1 MDDSSSQVE
10 RQKLYNEVWAT
21 PMQKLAKHYGL
32 SDRGLAKIC
41 LKLNI
46 PVPPRGYWAKKA
58 SGQKV
63 IQAKLP
69 PLKEGQR
76 DHLYFHQLGLKPVDP
91 TEGAF
96 KEFEKRPENLIRV
109 KSTVGEMHPL
119 AATVR
124 DELKKA
130 KKDRWGILVGDGE
143 WGSVV
148 RVSEGTKERALGIL
162 NALFG
167 AFDARSYATVYD
179 KEKKDA
185 FIEIK
190 GGRVGFLFEEVL
202 DRKQKELTLAEQR
215 DKIKHPWRYSYTEY
229 IKVPSGRLRLSVN
242 GRFRNDRSSWSDG
255 QRQKVEGCLNAF
267 MAVVAKAADTD
278 AKARIKREFEE
289 KKRQARERLEEQL
302 EKLRQAEQRK
312 LWALLMESACWE
324 QSQRI
329 RGYVEALKTAVAK
342 QTNTSLENEDLN
354 DWATWALRQANA
366 LDPLAPGA
374 YCTHEDRWRKS
385 SSYGQKEQEPP
396 AGMELPWERM
406 LRRSRFFEARNE
418 WHRDRWVN
426 AP

>member
-1 MDDSSSQVE
+1 
-10 RQKLYNEVWAT
+10 
-21 PMQKLAKHYGL
+21 
-32 SDRGLAKIC
+32 
-41 LKLNI
+41 
-46 PVPPRGYWAKKA
+46 
-58 SGQKV
+58 
-63 IQAKLP
+63 
-69 PLKEGQR
+69 
-76 DHLYFHQLGLKPVDP
+76 
-91 TEGAF
+91 
-96 KEFEKRPENLIRV
+96 
-109 KSTVGEMHPL
+109 MHPL

-215 DKIKHPWRYSYTEY
+215 DKIKNPWRYSYTEY

-342 QTNTSLENEDLN
+342 QTNTSLENEGSQRLGHMG
-354 DWATWALRQANA
+354 A
-366 LDPLAPGA
+366 APGQ
-374 YCTHEDRWRKS
+374 RPGSPR
-385 SSYGQKEQEPP
+385 
-396 AGMELPWERM
+396 PWG
-406 LRRSRFFEARNE
+406 LLHARGPM
-418 WHRDRWVN
+418 
-426 AP
+426 A

>member
-1 MDDSSSQVE
+1 M
-10 RQKLYNEVWAT
+10 
-21 PMQKLAKHYGL
+21 
-32 SDRGLAKIC
+32 
-41 LKLNI
+41 
-46 PVPPRGYWAKKA
+46 
-58 SGQKV
+58 
-63 IQAKLP
+63 
-69 PLKEGQR
+69 
-76 DHLYFHQLGLKPVDP
+76 DP

-215 DKIKHPWRYSYTEY
+215 DKIKNPWRYSYTEY

-278 AKARIKREFEE
+278 AKARIEREFEE